1 MAAFAPA
8 NASCHFIPPDDIV
21 ETFGAL
27 LISFLIQQFLL
38 GVIITQACTYY
49 SRFHRRDIKLYRY
62 HVAVILLV
70 NFLHAGMNIHIIY
83 RTSINHYGQRVSF
96 DSLGWTIWAE
106 PGVTAIGVLLAQF
119 FFIDRCWNV
128 IKRPW
133 IILPLFGLLL
143 LLPAGSGLAMSILS
157 FKVKVW
163 SEINKLPIPTS
174 IWLGSMAATDTAIGV
189 IVCASFLRARAFCC
203 HAPTRSALTKLIC
216 LSIQTSVC
224 TAACAAINLIVY
236 LTLPGTLYHL
246 LLQFSMCRVY
256 TIMVLFTLLQRD
268 GLRKKLDEQAI
279 YDISL
284 VVFDPQYNNSLKP
297 DDASVEYI

>member
-1 MAAFAPA
+1 MDYSSIIWSPYFYSSLLVPA
-8 NASCHFIPPDDIV
+8 LRCPSCH
-21 ETFGAL
+21 
-27 LISFLIQQFLL
+27 
-38 GVIITQACTYY
+38 
-49 SRFHRRDIKLYRY
+49 
-62 HVAVILLV
+62 
-70 NFLHAGMNIHIIY
+70 
-83 RTSINHYGQRVSF
+83 
-96 DSLGWTIWAE
+96 
-106 PGVTAIGVLLAQF
+106 
-119 FFIDRCWNV
+119 
-128 IKRPW
+128 
-133 IILPLFGLLL
+133 
-143 LLPAGSGLAMSILS
+143 

-163 SEINKLPIPTS
+163 SEINNFRFRPPSGSDHGIDGHSHWGDCVRKLS
-174 IWLGSMAATDTAIGV
+174 
-189 IVCASFLRARAFCC
+189 CAPGLLC
-203 HAPTRSALTKLIC
+203 HAPTRSALTTLIC
-216 LSIQTSVC
+216 LSIQTSFC